1 MNPAAPSISH
11 RDGQTRTFSPAQM
24 SRAWADV
31 ASAKGWKPRCQA
43 KAIGNATC
51 SFNLDNTPALDGGDG
66 EAGRVSESRG
76 ENRWGI
82 QDGVDCPADR
92 FAGAPNRTARA
103 AGPRVCQDEVREM
116 VQKRITRDELYI
128 ADTVLFTGTAVKAAP
143 IREADRPLIGAGRC
157 GPTTPKIQTAFFDIV
172 NERNSIYAHGLTR
185 V

>member
-11 RDGQTRTFSPAQM
+11 RDGKTRAFGPAQM

-31 ASAKGWKPRCQA
+31 ASAKGWTSCGQA
-43 KAIGNATC
+43 KAIGRATC
-51 SFNLDNTPALDGGDG
+51 SFSIPTPDGGDG
-66 EAGRVSESRG
+66 EVGRVSESRG

-82 QDGVDCPADR
+82 QYGVACPADR

-103 AGPRVCQDEVREM
+103 AGPHVCQDGGREM

-128 ADTVLFTGTAVKAAP
+128 AAAVLFTGTAVKTAP
-143 IREADRPLIGAGRC
+143 TREADRPPIGARRC
-157 GPTTPKIQTAFFDIV
+157 GPITPKIQTAFFDIV

>member
-31 ASAKGWKPRCQA
+31 ASAKGWTFCGQA
-43 KAIGNATC
+43 KAKTKAMGSATG
-51 SFNLDNTPALDGGDG
+51 SSNTPLGDG

-82 QDGVDCPADR
+82 QYGVGCPIDL
-92 FAGAPNRTARA
+92 FAGAPNPTARA
-103 AGPRVCQDEVREM
+103 AGFHVCQDGGREM

-128 ADTVLFTGTAVKAAP
+128 ADAVLFTGTAVKAAP
-143 IREADRPLIGAGRC
+143 SREADRPPIGAGRC